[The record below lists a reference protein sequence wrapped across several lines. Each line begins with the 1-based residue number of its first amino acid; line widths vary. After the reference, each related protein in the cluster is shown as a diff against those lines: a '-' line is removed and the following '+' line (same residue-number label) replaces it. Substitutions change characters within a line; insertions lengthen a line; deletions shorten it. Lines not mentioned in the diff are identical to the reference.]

1 MASTTRELGLRQVRN
16 LTGWLAAG
24 SLAAAVFFGVAA
36 ASSHPAKTVKS
47 SSGTSLGSGSD
58 SGAGLGATSGED
70 GGGGDDG
77 SGSSGATGASGGTG
91 TGVGLP
97 SSSAG
102 SPVVSSGAS

>member
-47 SSGTSLGSGSD
+47 SGTSLGSGSA
-58 SGAGLGATSGED
+58 SGAGLGATGGED

>member
-47 SSGTSLGSGSD
+47 SLGNSSLGNGNGS
-58 SGAGLGATSGED
+58 GLGTTGGDGE
-70 GGGGDDG
+70 GGDDG
-77 SGSSGATGASGGTG
+77 SGSTGATGASGGTG
-91 TGVGLP
+91 AGVSLP

-102 SPVVSSGAS
+102 SPVASSGAS